1 MKIMPRRLSS
11 LSKGAPAVE
20 STLDDFISRAN
31 SELVDVGSGPT
42 PTEPPPD
49 VARSQASVEHER
61 AHEAR
66 EQALEK
72 QVEALQQR
80 ILAMKAKRK
89 PSQGWGKLVIG
100 FVLGCGAMFAVSA
113 VMPKDEPA
121 PKQTTAVTPVAPIAA
136 PAVAPAPPPPPPAK
150 IDVTPIEPPPPAPV
164 APPVAE
170 TPPPVEAVT
179 TPPAATSSKKP
190 TKKAHTSS
198 TASASQPKDPPKP
211 PDKAQGSDTLYN
223 PF

>member
-1 MKIMPRRLSS
+1 MPRRLQS

-31 SELVDVGSGPT
+31 SELVDVEPTGPT
-42 PTEPPPD
+42 PNEPPPD

-80 ILAMKAKRK
+80 ILTMKAKRK

-100 FVLGCGAMFAVSA
+100 FVLGCGSMFAVSA
-113 VMPKDEPA
+113 LIPHDDAA
-121 PKQTTAVTPVAPIAA
+121 PKQTTAATPVAPVA
-136 PAVAPAPPPPPPAK
+136 PAAAPAPPPASPAK
-150 IDVTPIEPPPPAPV
+150 VDVTPIEEPPPAP
-164 APPVAE
+164 APVAE
-170 TPPPVEAVT
+170 APPPAEPV
-179 TPPAATSSKKP
+179 ATSPVATPTKP
-190 TKKAHTSS
+190 TKKARRV
-198 TASASQPKDPPKP
+198 TAPTPQPQAPPKP
-211 PDKAQGSDTLYN
+211 PDKAQGSDNLYN